1 MKKLMLLPAVFL
13 TCFFSLA
20 LAPTS
25 ANAGQPCF
33 PFFGIGCPG
42 GHSCN
47 QETFRCPELC
57 RLPSDCPA
65 SSICTDEGICSEP
78 QQQRRV
84 GIGRPCDANSSCTS
98 TLCDTER
105 RTCVETECDSDINC
119 ELGALCSGGLCVVDL
134 VADRDRDGLPD
145 GSESVSR
152 DNCPDIANSDQRD
165 IDRDGLGDVCDLDDD
180 NDGIDDVVDNCR
192 YVSNPLQ
199 YDVNGNDLGDACEGF
214 GARPLWIRTEPGERD
229 SSANVV
235 IGYRAG
241 AGAERNN
248 TIVGSLALST
258 TRGGADNTVVGAN
271 SLKRHQ
277 GRHRDRRD
285 RNSTLGSGTLEALVT
300 GSNNIAIGY
309 KAGSNVETGS
319 GNIYIGA
326 YAGPTKKTRGENN
339 KLYISNSKEQTLVSG
354 DFGKRDI
361 KFHATLNA
369 EALTQSSDARLKKDI
384 DPVNLGLEAILQL
397 EGKTYKWSDTSRSQQ
412 THIGLIAQEVEKVIP
427 EVVTEDE
434 NGFKAIAY
442 AKLTTILI
450 EAIKEQQEIFS
461 KNVADL
467 EDAIAVLETE
477 NARLKALVS
486 NDLEAL
492 LARVAAL
499 EGISLAQH

>member
-1 MKKLMLLPAVFL
+1 MKKLMLLPVIFL
-13 TCFFSLA
+13 TCLFSLA
-20 LAPTS
+20 VVPAS
-25 ANAGQPCF
+25 ANADRLPQPCF
-33 PFFGIGCPG
+33 PLFGIGCPG

-47 QETFRCPELC
+47 EDTFLCPSQC
-57 RLPSDCPA
+57 QRNSDCA
-65 SSICTDEGICSEP
+65 ETSRCTEEGICSEP
-78 QQQRRV
+78 QRQQIV
-84 GIGRPCDANSSCTS
+84 NIGSPCGSSQVSCGDNICDPE
-98 TLCDTER
+98 TLKCRARQCNTNLD
-105 RTCVETECDSDINC
+105 C
-119 ELGALCSGGLCVVDL
+119 ELGAGCARGHCVVDL
-134 VADRDRDGLPD
+134 AADRDLDGLPD
-145 GSESVSR
+145 GSESMSR

-165 IDRDGLGDVCDLDDD
+165 LDRDGQGDVCDDDDD
-180 NDGIDDVVDNCR
+180 NDGVVDARDNCPMK
-192 YVSNPLQ
+192 YNPAQ
-199 YDVNGNDLGDACEGF
+199 EDVDENRIGDACEPS
-214 GARPLWIRTEPGERD
+214 RTLWVKTGSGERND
-229 SSANVV
+229 PANVV

-384 DPVNLGLEAILQL
+384 DPINLGLEAILQL

-427 EVVTEDE
+427 ELVTEDE

-450 EAIKEQQEIFS
+450 EAIKEQQTRITELE
-461 KNVADL
+461 NQNRALADL
-467 EDAIAVLETE
+467 FSVE
-477 NARLKALVS
+477 LK
-486 NDLEAL
+486 L
-492 LARVAAL
+492 LTDRISTL
-499 EGISLAQH
+499 EGDGAGLKIAQN

>member
-1 MKKLMLLPAVFL
+1 MKKLMLLLVVFM
-13 TCFFSLA
+13 TCLFSLA

-25 ANAGQPCF
+25 ANSDRLPQSCF
-33 PFFGIGCPG
+33 PLFGIGCPG

-47 QETFRCPELC
+47 EETFFCPQQCQLN
-57 RLPSDCPA
+57 SDCA
-65 SSICTDEGICSEP
+65 ATSNCTEEGICSEP
-78 QQQRRV
+78 ERQRIV
-84 GIGRPCDANSSCTS
+84 GIGSPCGNNQVSCGANICDGETCRPPQCSTNS
-98 TLCDTER
+98 D
-105 RTCVETECDSDINC
+105 C
-119 ELGALCSGGLCVVDL
+119 ELGAGCAGGRCVVDL
-134 VADRDRDGLPD
+134 AADRDSDGLPD
-145 GSESVSR
+145 GSESMSR
-152 DNCPDIANSDQRD
+152 DNCPNIANSDQRD
-165 IDRDGLGDVCDLDDD
+165 LDRDGHGDVCDDDDD
-180 NDGIDDVVDNCR
+180 NDGVVDARDNCPTR
-192 YVSNPLQ
+192 YNPAQ
-199 YDVNGNDLGDACEGF
+199 EDVDGNQIGDACEPS
-214 GARPLWIRTEPGERD
+214 RTLWVKTESGERNNP
-229 SSANVV
+229 ANVV

-248 TIVGSLALST
+248 TIVGSLALSS

-309 KAGSNVETGS
+309 KAGSNAETGS

-384 DPVNLGLEAILQL
+384 DPINLGLEAILQL

-427 EVVTEDE
+427 ELVTEDE

-450 EAIKEQQEIFS
+450 EAIKEQQTRITELE
-461 KNVADL
+461 NQNQALADL
-467 EDAIAVLETE
+467 FSIE
-477 NARLKALVS
+477 LK
-486 NDLEAL
+486 L
-492 LARVAAL
+492 LTDRISTL
-499 EGISLAQH
+499 EGDGADLKIAQN

>member
-1 MKKLMLLPAVFL
+1 M
-13 TCFFSLA
+13 
-20 LAPTS
+20 
-25 ANAGQPCF
+25 
-33 PFFGIGCPG
+33 
-42 GHSCN
+42 
-47 QETFRCPELC
+47 
-57 RLPSDCPA
+57 
-65 SSICTDEGICSEP
+65 
-78 QQQRRV
+78 
-84 GIGRPCDANSSCTS
+84 
-98 TLCDTER
+98 
-105 RTCVETECDSDINC
+105 
-119 ELGALCSGGLCVVDL
+119 VDL

-165 IDRDGLGDVCDLDDD
+165 IDRDGLGDVCDLDNY
-180 NDGIDDVVDNCR
+180 NDGIDDDVDNCR

-384 DPVNLGLEAILQL
+384 DPINLGLEAILQL

>member
-13 TCFFSLA
+13 TFLFSLA

-25 ANAGQPCF
+25 ANASQPCF

-47 QETFRCPELC
+47 EETFLCPTQC
-57 RLPSDCPA
+57 QRNSDCA
-65 SSICTDEGICSEP
+65 ETSRCTEEGICSEP
-78 QQQRRV
+78 QRRRIV
-84 GIGRPCDANSSCTS
+84 GIGSPCGNGLGSCGDNICDA
-98 TLCDTER
+98 
-105 RTCVETECDSDINC
+105 ETRECRQPQCNTYLDC
-119 ELGALCSGGLCVVDL
+119 ELGLGCAVGRCIVDIT
-134 VADRDRDGLPD
+134 ADRDLDGLPD
-145 GSESVSR
+145 GSRSIPR
-152 DNCPDIANSDQRD
+152 DNCPDIANSNQRD
-165 IDRDGLGDVCDLDDD
+165 HDRDGLGDVCDDDD
-180 NDGIDDVVDNCR
+180 DGDGVLDVDDNCPR
-192 YVSNPLQ
+192 IANATQIDQDRNGIGDLCDAEVEEAPLLAITYGGNNGSILVGDEAGGNLVRSN
-199 YDVNGNDLGDACEGF
+199 
-214 GARPLWIRTEPGERD
+214 R
-229 SSANVV
+229 
-235 IGYRAG
+235 
-241 AGAERNN
+241 N
-248 TIVGSLALST
+248 TIVGTQAFST
-258 TRGGADNTVVGAN
+258 TREGDDNTAVGAN

-326 YAGPTKKTRGENN
+326 YAGPKKKTRGENN

-354 DFGKRDI
+354 DFVKRDI

-384 DPVNLGLEAILQL
+384 DPITLGLEAILQL

-450 EAIKEQQEIFS
+450 EAIKEQQTRITELE
-461 KNVADL
+461 NQNRALADL
-467 EDAIAVLETE
+467 FSIE
-477 NARLKALVS
+477 LK
-486 NDLEAL
+486 L
-492 LARVAAL
+492 LTDRISTL
-499 EGISLAQH
+499 EGDGAGLKIAQN

>member
-1 MKKLMLLPAVFL
+1 
-13 TCFFSLA
+13 
-20 LAPTS
+20 
-25 ANAGQPCF
+25 
-33 PFFGIGCPG
+33 
-42 GHSCN
+42 
-47 QETFRCPELC
+47 
-57 RLPSDCPA
+57 
-65 SSICTDEGICSEP
+65 
-78 QQQRRV
+78 
-84 GIGRPCDANSSCTS
+84 
-98 TLCDTER
+98 
-105 RTCVETECDSDINC
+105 
-119 ELGALCSGGLCVVDL
+119 VVDL
-134 VADRDRDGLPD
+134 AADRDLDGLPD
-145 GSESVSR
+145 GSESMSR

-165 IDRDGLGDVCDLDDD
+165 LDRDGQGDVCDDDDD
-180 NDGIDDVVDNCR
+180 NDGVVDARDNCPMK
-192 YVSNPLQ
+192 YNPAQ
-199 YDVNGNDLGDACEGF
+199 EDVDENRIGDACEPS
-214 GARPLWIRTEPGERD
+214 RTLWVKTGSGERND
-229 SSANVV
+229 PANVV

-384 DPVNLGLEAILQL
+384 DPINLGLEAILQL

-427 EVVTEDE
+427 ELVTEDE

-450 EAIKEQQEIFS
+450 EAIKEQQTRITELE
-461 KNVADL
+461 NQNRALADL
-467 EDAIAVLETE
+467 FSVE
-477 NARLKALVS
+477 LK
-486 NDLEAL
+486 L
-492 LARVAAL
+492 LTDRISTL
-499 EGISLAQH
+499 EGDGAGLKIAQN